1 MGKKRLKSC
10 KENMKRFGEN
20 EVDEFL
26 GELAK
31 VRPRGKAIFLK
42 QDAIYEVNFDFKPPI
57 TKKIEWKEIENG
69 E

>member
-1 MGKKRLKSC
+1 
-10 KENMKRFGEN
+10 MKRFGEN

>member
-1 MGKKRLKSC
+1 
-10 KENMKRFGEN
+10 MKQSGEN
-20 EVDEFL
+20 EIDEFL
-26 GELAK
+26 NELAK

-42 QDAIYEVNFDFKPPI
+42 QDAIYEVNFDFRPPI